1 MMQGITLACM
11 MTDGSGSGGEPPR
24 KERKERKGSYA
35 APALEKA
42 FMVIEL
48 LADNPR
54 GLLAS
59 EIAAALG
66 RSLGELFRI
75 VVVMEEAGYLQKSPV
90 NDRYTVTYK
99 FLDVAYRA
107 TPAQQLTVA
116 ALPEMESLALAT
128 GQSCHLVVPKGGEG
142 LVIAREENPGTRG
155 FSLRLGASIDLARSC
170 SGQVILAF
178 SSPEA
183 ADRMLQRSRALQDA
197 PVERGVIMK
206 RLAEVRARG
215 YELRESPI
223 TRGVTDVSY
232 PVFGFGGDLLA
243 ALTIPFL
250 ELIDGSQLVRL
261 DEARM
266 MLFEATKR
274 ISATMG
280 HGAA

>member
-1 MMQGITLACM
+1 MTQRITLGG
-11 MTDGSGSGGEPPR
+11 MTKDDRGSGVEAVR
-24 KERKERKGSYA
+24 RERKERKGSYA

-48 LADNPR
+48 LADNPK

-75 VVVMEEAGYLQKSPV
+75 VVVKEEAGYLQKSPV
-90 NDRYTVTYK
+90 TDRYTVTYK

-107 TPAQQLTVA
+107 TPAQQLTVV

-155 FSLRLGASIDLARSC
+155 FSLRLGASIDLIGSC

-178 SSPEA
+178 SQPETA
-183 ADRMLQRSRALQDA
+183 ERMLHRAQALRDV
-197 PVERGVIMK
+197 PIERGTIEK
-206 RLAEVRARG
+206 RLAEVRAKG
-215 YELRESPI
+215 YELRESAI

-232 PVFGFGGDLLA
+232 PIFGFGGDLLA

-250 ELIDGSQLVRL
+250 ELIDGSQRIRL
-261 DEARM
+261 DDART
-266 MLFEATKR
+266 MLFDTTKR
-274 ISATMG
+274 ISAAMG
-280 HGAA
+280 YVAG